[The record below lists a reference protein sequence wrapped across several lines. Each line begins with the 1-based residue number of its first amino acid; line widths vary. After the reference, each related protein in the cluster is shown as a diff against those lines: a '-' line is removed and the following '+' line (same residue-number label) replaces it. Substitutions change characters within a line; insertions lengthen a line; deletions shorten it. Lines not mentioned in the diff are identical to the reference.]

1 MPRILLTSFGYNDS
15 GGGTIVPRHVSK
27 ELARR
32 RWDVTV
38 FHAAVG
44 RIDAPAYAI
53 REWEEDGVRLIGVYN
68 RPHGLLDLGNP
79 GREIDD
85 PPITRAF
92 AEALDRL
99 APDVIHF
106 HNLHNLG
113 AGLLDEAAGRG
124 IPAYFSTHNYWL
136 ICPRSFLYTDRL
148 DLCDGPPDRGAG
160 CADCVGSADH
170 AGHVARLDEIRTRF
184 GRGVSVCLAV
194 SEAMKSTLVG
204 AGYPA
209 EMIDVV
215 AQAMPQ
221 EAEIWERLGRDREP
235 GRVGDRLTV
244 GFFGSAYPHKGP
256 SLLVDAAQR
265 TGQEITV
272 RIHGEVPEAFAR
284 HLRSLDTRGVVEIRG
299 GFDHADLPELLAG
312 VDVAVIPSLWW
323 DCAPLMVAECLA
335 GRVPV
340 LAARMGGIPDFV
352 TEDVNGLLF
361 TGRDVGDLTRQL
373 DRLGGEPDLLE
384 RLQASIREPRAF
396 SAYVDELERYYAGER
411 PSQREAPDRPVTVR
425 WRGDQRRATSLATI
439 NRQVGQRLEADPTVA
454 LQRIT
459 IAGEPHDHALPQ
471 PAEIEVRHQWP
482 YDFGPAP
489 SRLAVIQPWEFGAI
503 PAEWVTP
510 ANANV
515 DEIWVPSAYVRDMY
529 VRGGVDADRVVV
541 VPNGVDLDVY
551 TPDGPPLPLSG
562 ATGTKL
568 LFVGG
573 LIERKGPDLLLAAYL
588 DAFEGRDD
596 VTLVIKDFGADTFY
610 PGSDRGE
617 LEKYAREGKLPR
629 IVYLHDELEE
639 ADLAALYRA
648 CDLVVLPYRGE
659 GFTMP
664 ALEAMACGVPL
675 VITAGGPT
683 DEFVPDDAC
692 WRIPSAVK
700 PYEANQVDHWV
711 TAGRPFML
719 EPDLPALR
727 DILLDAVADET
738 SRQARGAAGRD
749 AAAAYSWDAVAGR
762 YKERIVAIAA
772 RPPRTAAPPTV
783 PFPLDGEFDA
793 RLLATPAWLGGHD
806 RLGELLAAW
815 TQVTSPGRSACLYLL
830 ADPRLHGDEAVI
842 TSRVLEAAAGA
853 GADLDQGSD
862 IAIVMQHLRGE
873 TEAAIHLA
881 VDGFAPL
888 HGACAGSL
896 RLAAAVGTPV
906 VEPTVD
912 GLAAWLSAEECLR
925 DAA

>member
-1 MPRILLTSFGYNDS
+1 VPRILLTSFGYNDS
-15 GGGTIVPRHVSK
+15 GGGTIVPRHVSR

-32 RWDVTV
+32 GWDVTV

-44 RIDAPAYAI
+44 RVEGPPYAI
-53 REWEEDGVRLIGVYN
+53 REWKEDGVRLIGVHN

-99 APDVIHF
+99 QPDVIHF

-136 ICPRSFLYTDRL
+136 VCPRSFLYTERL
-148 DLCDGPPDRGAG
+148 ELCGGPPDRGAG
-160 CADCVGSADH
+160 CADCVGSVDH
-170 AGHVARLDEIRTRF
+170 AGHAARLDEIRTRF
-184 GRGVSVCLAV
+184 CRGVSVCLAV

-221 EAEIWERLGRDREP
+221 EAEIWERLGRDRTP
-235 GRVGDRLTV
+235 GRVGEKLTV

-256 SLLVDAAQR
+256 SLLIDAAQR
-265 TGQEITV
+265 TEQEITV
-272 RIHGEVPEAFAR
+272 RIHGEVPDAFAT
-284 HLRSLDTRGVVEIRG
+284 HLRSLDSRGVVEIHG
-299 GFDHADLPELLAG
+299 GFDHARLPELLAG

-352 TEDVNGLLF
+352 TEDVDGLLF
-361 TGRDVGDLTRQL
+361 TGRDVSDLTRQL
-373 DRLGGEPDLLE
+373 DRLVGEDGLLE

-396 SAYVDELERYYAGER
+396 AAYVDELERYYADER
-411 PSQREAPDRPVTVR
+411 PSKHEPREHPVTVR
-425 WRGDQRRATSLATI
+425 WRGDQFRATSLATI
-439 NRQVGQRLEADPTVA
+439 NRQVGQRLQADPSVA

-459 IAGEPHDHALPQ
+459 IAGEAHDHALPH
-471 PAEIEVRHQWP
+471 PAELEVRHQWP
-482 YDFGPAP
+482 YNFGPAP

-515 DEIWVPSAYVRDMY
+515 DEIWVPSAYVREMY
-529 VRGGVDADRVVV
+529 VRGGVDPERVVV

-551 TPDGPPLPLSG
+551 TPDGPPLPLPG
-562 ATGTKL
+562 ARGTKL

-588 DAFEGRDD
+588 NAFEGRDD

-617 LEKYAREGKLPR
+617 LETYAREGKLPR
-629 IVYLHDELEE
+629 IVYLHEEMDE

-664 ALEAMACGVPL
+664 ALEAMASGVPL

-683 DEFVPDDAC
+683 DEFVPDTAC

-700 PYEANQVDHWV
+700 PYEVDQVDHWV

-727 DILLDAVADET
+727 DILREAVADEPG
-738 SRQARGAAGRD
+738 RRARGAAGRE
-749 AAAAYSWDAVAGR
+749 AAAAHSWDAVAEQYR
-762 YKERIVAIAA
+762 QRILAIAG
-772 RPPRTAAPPTV
+772 RPPRTAAAPTV
-783 PFPLDGEFDA
+783 PFPLDGDFAA
-793 RLLATPAWLGGHD
+793 RLLATPAWLGGSD
-806 RLGELLAAW
+806 RLGELLASW
-815 TQVTSPGRSACLYLL
+815 TEATSPGQSACLYLL
-830 ADPRLHGDEAVI
+830 ADPRLHGDQAAI
-842 TSRVLEAAAGA
+842 TSRVLEAAAAA
-853 GADLDQGSD
+853 GADLDQGPD
-862 IAIVMQHLRGE
+862 IAIVMQHLRGD

-881 VDGFAPL
+881 AGGFVPL

-896 RLAAAVGTPV
+896 RLAETVGTPV
-906 VEPTVD
+906 VEPTV
-912 GLAAWLSAEECLR
+912 GGISSWLAGVDRLRSA
-925 DAA
+925 A